1 MSYKL
6 YVDGELF
13 FANDWNEKEYRLISP
28 KIKLELNKSGSVE
41 FTILPTHPFYNAFSP
56 MKSIV
61 TAYRDDTLIFDG
73 RVLSGDADNYK
84 QRRVYCEG
92 ALAYLV
98 DSILPPCKGTRTAEE
113 HYRLIVNAHNEQVE
127 PEKRFSPGIVS
138 IDQKSESQI
147 FGEDSYRE
155 NFSSIET
162 DLLDAYGGYLR
173 IRYDGNI
180 RYLDYV
186 KSYDSTNS
194 QKIRFRS
201 NLLDLTNKRSG
212 EDLFT
217 VLLPIGKDKLTI
229 EGAGPSSK
237 YTHNGIYLENPEAI
251 AQYGRIIKLVDFGNV
266 EDPNTLL
273 HKAEKYMDDNY
284 KGIPPELTVKAF
296 DLHTFYPII
305 EPFKLGDNIVIESEP
320 HEISRTLMC
329 TAVELDL
336 TSPDKDQYI
345 LTDPNQIT
353 IQKDRTL
360 SGSASS
366 TSNTASKA
374 KRSGAGGAAAASL
387 LEKFI
392 TEVDGVLTIKDRKIH
407 LESMPGGTLG
417 QITAAL
423 DIGDGQIISNV
434 KNSLDTLSSKITQ
447 TESSL
452 TSEINNQV
460 EGLNSKITQTES
472 SLTSEINN
480 QVEGLNSKIT
490 QTESS
495 LTSEINNKVEGLN
508 SKITQT
514 DSSIRADVTDSI
526 NKVQGSLEL
535 TIKDVDGLKQSVLTI
550 DTDITD
556 INSEIT
562 NIKKLYAKKATIEEL
577 YATKA
582 YVADL
587 TSATAVVGLL
597 KGQRISVG
605 DLDAHDTSTNMLTV
619 NGPLRYKG
627 ATVNPDSVK
636 VVTDFTQA
644 STYGIHLEGD
654 KYVTFLRTSEAF
666 VPTTYTPAYG
676 DTITFS

>member
-1 MSYKL
+1 MNYKL

-13 FANDWNEKEYRLISP
+13 FANVWNEKEYRLISP

-61 TAYRDDTLIFDG
+61 TAYRDDALIFDG

-98 DSILPPCKGTRTAEE
+98 DSVLPPCKGTRTAEE
-113 HYRLIVNAHNEQVE
+113 HYRLIINAHNEQVE

-173 IRYDGNI
+173 IRYDGST

-194 QKIRFRS
+194 QKIRFGS

-237 YTHNGIYLENPEAI
+237 YTHNGIYLENQEAI
-251 AQYGRIIKLVDFGNV
+251 AQYGRIIKLIDFGNV

-296 DLHTFYPII
+296 DLHTFYPTI
-305 EPFKLGDNIVIESEP
+305 EPFNLGDDIVIESEP

-336 TSPDKDQYI
+336 TSPDKDQYT

-423 DIGDGQIISNV
+423 DIGDGQVISNV
-434 KNSLDTLSSKITQ
+434 KNSLDTLSSEITQ
-447 TESSL
+447 TERL
-452 TSEINNQV
+452 
-460 EGLNSKITQTES
+460 
-472 SLTSEINN
+472 
-480 QVEGLNSKIT
+480 
-490 QTESS
+490 

-508 SKITQT
+508 TKITQT

-562 NIKKLYAKKATIEEL
+562 NIKRLYAKKATIEEL

-597 KGQRISVG
+597 KGQHIYVG
-605 DLDAHDTSTNMLTV
+605 DLDARDTSTNMLTV

-654 KYVTFLRTSEAF
+654 KRVTFLRTSEAF

-676 DTITFS
+676 DTITFT

>member
-1 MSYKL
+1 MVYQI
-6 YVDGELF
+6 YADNELL
-13 FANDWNEKEYRLISP
+13 FASDWNEPEYQLISP
-28 KIKLELNKSGSVE
+28 TLKQEINKSGTLE
-41 FTILPTHPFYNAFSP
+41 FTIFPQHPLYNKLNPMSTKIKVARDGTTIFY
-56 MKSIV
+56 
-61 TAYRDDTLIFDG
+61 G
-73 RVLSGDADNYK
+73 RVLSNDTDIFR
-84 QRRVYCEG
+84 QRKVYCEG
-92 ALAYLV
+92 CLSYLI
-98 DSILPPCKGTRTAEE
+98 DSVFPPSKGKRTAEE
-113 HYRLIVNAHNEQVE
+113 HFRKLISDHNAQVE
-127 PEKRFSPGIVS
+127 PEKQFIAGQIT
-138 IDQKSESQI
+138 IDEKGNNEE

-155 NFSSIET
+155 TFNAFEN
-162 DLLDAYGGYLR
+162 DLIDDFGGFIR
-173 IRYDGNI
+173 IRYD
-180 RYLDYV
+180 
-186 KSYDSTNS
+186 STNRYIDYLKEYPDTNT
-194 QKIRFRS
+194 QTIEYGQ
-201 NLLDLTNKRSG
+201 NLIEMTNKDSG

-217 VLLPIGKDKLTI
+217 ILLPVGKDKLTI
-229 EGAGPSSK
+229 ENAGNPSSSK
-237 YTHNGIYLENPEAI
+237 YAKNGKYLEIKSAV
-251 AQYGRIIKLVDFGNV
+251 AKYGRIIKTQDFGSV
-266 EDPNTLL
+266 DDANTLL
-273 HKAEKYMDDNY
+273 QKAEKYIKDNY
-284 KGIPPELTVKAF
+284 KGIPPEITVRAI
-296 DLHTFYPII
+296 DLHIFYPMVT
-305 EPFKLGDNIVIESEP
+305 PFNLGDKLRIKSTP
-320 HEISRTLMC
+320 HGIDIFLMC
-329 TAVELDL
+329 SAIEYDL
-336 TSPDKDQYI
+336 KSPENVQYT
-345 LTDPNQIT
+345 LEDPNQI
-353 IQKDRTL
+353 ILKKDKTL

-366 TSNTASKA
+366 TSDTASKA

-387 LEKFI
+387 LEQFI

-452 TSEINNQV
+452 TSEINN
-460 EGLNSKITQTES
+460 
-472 SLTSEINN
+472 
-480 QVEGLNSKIT
+480 
-490 QTESS
+490 
-495 LTSEINNKVEGLN
+495 KVEGLN

-535 TIKDVDGLKQSVLTI
+535 TIKDVDGLKRSVLSI

-562 NIKKLYAKKATIEEL
+562 NIKNLYAKKSTIEEL

-676 DTITFS
+676 DIITFS

>member
-194 QKIRFRS
+194 QKIRFGS

-296 DLHTFYPII
+296 DLHTFYPTI

-360 SGSASS
+360 TGSASS
-366 TSNTASKA
+366 TSDTASKA

-387 LEKFI
+387 LEQFI

-407 LESMPGGTLG
+407 FESMPGGTLG
-417 QITAAL
+417 QIAAAL
-423 DIGDGQIISNV
+423 DVGDGQIIGNV
-434 KNSLDTLSSKITQ
+434 KNDL
-447 TESSL
+447 
-452 TSEINNQV
+452 
-460 EGLNSKITQTES
+460 EGLST
-472 SLTSEINN
+472 
-480 QVEGLNSKIT
+480 
-490 QTESS
+490 
-495 LTSEINNKVEGLN
+495 
-508 SKITQT
+508 KITQT

-526 NKVQGSLEL
+526 NKVRGSLEL
-535 TIKDVDGLKQSVLTI
+535 TIKDVDGLKKSVLSI

-562 NIKKLYAKKATIEEL
+562 NIKNLYAKKATIEEL

-597 KGQRISVG
+597 KGQHIYVG

-619 NGPLRYKG
+619 NGPLRYKN

-654 KYVTFLRTSEAF
+654 KHITFLRTSEAF

>member
-1 MSYKL
+1 MNYKL

-13 FANDWNEKEYRLISP
+13 FANDWNEKEYRLVSP
-28 KIKLELNKSGSVE
+28 KIKLGLNKSGSVE

-84 QRRVYCEG
+84 QLRVYCEG

-98 DSILPPCKGTRTAEE
+98 DSVLPPCKGTRTAEE
-113 HYRLIVNAHNEQVE
+113 HYRLIINAHNEQVE

-194 QKIRFRS
+194 QKIRFGS

-266 EDPNTLL
+266 EDPNILL
-273 HKAEKYMDDNY
+273 NKTEKYMSDNY
-284 KGIPPELTVKAF
+284 NGIPPELTIKAF
-296 DLHTFYPII
+296 DLHTFYPTI
-305 EPFKLGDNIVIESEP
+305 EPFNLGDDIVIESEP
-320 HEISRTLMC
+320 HGVSRTLMC

-336 TSPDKDQYI
+336 TSPDKDQYK

-360 SGSASS
+360 TGSASN
-366 TSNTASKA
+366 TSDTASKA

-387 LEKFI
+387 LEQFI

-423 DIGDGQIISNV
+423 DIGDGQIIGNV
-434 KNSLDTLSSKITQ
+434 KNSLDTLS
-447 TESSL
+447 
-452 TSEINNQV
+452 
-460 EGLNSKITQTES
+460 
-472 SLTSEINN
+472 
-480 QVEGLNSKIT
+480 SKIT

-535 TIKDVDGLKQSVLTI
+535 TIKDVDGLKRSVLSI

-562 NIKKLYAKKATIEEL
+562 NIKNLYAKKSTIEEL

-619 NGPLRYKG
+619 KGPLRYKG

-676 DTITFS
+676 ETITFS

>member
-61 TAYRDDTLIFDG
+61 MAYRDDTLIFDG

-194 QKIRFRS
+194 QKIRFGS

-296 DLHTFYPII
+296 DLHTFYPTI

-360 SGSASS
+360 TGSASS
-366 TSNTASKA
+366 TSDTASKA

-387 LEKFI
+387 LEQFI

-407 LESMPGGTLG
+407 FESMPGGTLG
-417 QITAAL
+417 QIAAAL
-423 DIGDGQIISNV
+423 DVGDGQIIGNV
-434 KNSLDTLSSKITQ
+434 KNDL
-447 TESSL
+447 
-452 TSEINNQV
+452 
-460 EGLNSKITQTES
+460 EGLST
-472 SLTSEINN
+472 
-480 QVEGLNSKIT
+480 
-490 QTESS
+490 
-495 LTSEINNKVEGLN
+495 
-508 SKITQT
+508 KITQT

-535 TIKDVDGLKQSVLTI
+535 TIKDVDGLKKSVLSI

-562 NIKKLYAKKATIEEL
+562 NIKNLYAKKATIEEL

-597 KGQRISVG
+597 KGQHIYVG

-619 NGPLRYKG
+619 NGPLRYKN

-654 KYVTFLRTSEAF
+654 KYITFLRTSEAF

>member
-1 MSYKL
+1 MNYKL

-13 FANDWNEKEYRLISP
+13 FANDWNEKEYRLVSP
-28 KIKLELNKSGSVE
+28 KIKLELNKAGSVE
-41 FTILPTHPFYNAFSP
+41 FTILPTHPFYDAFP
-56 MKSIV
+56 QMKSIV

-73 RVLSGDADNYK
+73 RVLSNNVDNYK

-98 DSILPPCKGTRTAEE
+98 DSVLPPCKGTRTAEE

-173 IRYDGNI
+173 IRYDGNA

-186 KSYDSTNS
+186 KSYDSANS
-194 QKIRFRS
+194 QKIRFGS
-201 NLLDLTNKRSG
+201 NLLDLASKCSG

-229 EGAGPSSK
+229 DGAGSSSK
-237 YTHNGIYLENPEAI
+237 YTHNGRYLENPEAI
-251 AQYGRIIKLVDFGNV
+251 AQYGRIVKLIDFGNV

-284 KGIPPELTVKAF
+284 KGIPPELNVKAF
-296 DLHTFYPII
+296 DLHTFYPTI
-305 EPFKLGDNIVIESEP
+305 ESFNLGDDIVIESEP

-336 TSPDKDQYI
+336 TSPDKDQYT

-360 SGSASS
+360 TGSASS
-366 TSNTASKA
+366 TSSTASKA

-452 TSEINNQV
+452 TSEINN
-460 EGLNSKITQTES
+460 
-472 SLTSEINN
+472 
-480 QVEGLNSKIT
+480 
-490 QTESS
+490 
-495 LTSEINNKVEGLN
+495 KVEGLN

-535 TIKDVDGLKQSVLTI
+535 TIKDVDGIKQSVLSI

-587 TSATAVVGLL
+587 TSATAIVGLL
-597 KGQRISVG
+597 NGQHIFVG
-605 DLDAHDTSTNMLTV
+605 DLNAHDTSTNMLTV

-676 DTITFS
+676 DTITFA

>member
-1 MSYKL
+1 MNYKL

-173 IRYDGNI
+173 IRYDGST

-194 QKIRFRS
+194 QKIRFGS

-296 DLHTFYPII
+296 DLHTFYPTI
-305 EPFKLGDNIVIESEP
+305 EPFNLGDNIVIESEP

-345 LTDPNQIT
+345 LTDPNRIT
-353 IQKDRTL
+353 IRKDRTL
-360 SGSASS
+360 TGSASS
-366 TSNTASKA
+366 TSDTASKA

-387 LEKFI
+387 LEQFI

-417 QITAAL
+417 QIAAAL
-423 DIGDGQIISNV
+423 DVGDGQIIGNV
-434 KNSLDTLSSKITQ
+434 KNDL
-447 TESSL
+447 
-452 TSEINNQV
+452 
-460 EGLNSKITQTES
+460 EGLST
-472 SLTSEINN
+472 
-480 QVEGLNSKIT
+480 
-490 QTESS
+490 
-495 LTSEINNKVEGLN
+495 
-508 SKITQT
+508 KITQT

-562 NIKKLYAKKATIEEL
+562 NIKNLYAKKSTIEEL

-619 NGPLRYKG
+619 NGPLRYKN

-654 KYVTFLRTSEAF
+654 KYIAFLRTSEAF

>member
-1 MSYKL
+1 MNYKL

-13 FANDWNEKEYRLISP
+13 FASDWNEKEYRLISP

-41 FTILPTHPFYNAFSP
+41 FTILPTHPLYNAFLP

-73 RVLSGDADNYK
+73 RVLSGNADNYK

-98 DSILPPCKGTRTAEE
+98 DSVLPPCKGTRTAEE

-173 IRYDGNI
+173 IRYDGST

-186 KSYDSTNS
+186 KSYDSANS
-194 QKIRFRS
+194 QKIRFGS

-217 VLLPIGKDKLTI
+217 ILLPIGKDKLTI
-229 EGAGPSSK
+229 EGAGSSTK
-237 YTHNGIYLENPEAI
+237 YVHNGRYLENPEAI
-251 AQYGRIIKLVDFGNV
+251 TLYGRIVKLIDFGNV

-296 DLHTFYPII
+296 DLHTFYPTI
-305 EPFKLGDNIVIESEP
+305 EPFNLGDDIVIESEP

-336 TSPDKDQYI
+336 TSPDKDQYT

-366 TSNTASKA
+366 TSDTASKA

-417 QITAAL
+417 QITTAL

-434 KNSLDTLSSKITQ
+434 KNSLDTLS
-447 TESSL
+447 
-452 TSEINNQV
+452 
-460 EGLNSKITQTES
+460 
-472 SLTSEINN
+472 
-480 QVEGLNSKIT
+480 SKIT

-597 KGQRISVG
+597 KGQHIFVG

>member
-180 RYLDYV
+180 RYLDYL
-186 KSYDSTNS
+186 KSYDSINS
-194 QKIRFRS
+194 QKIRFGS

-296 DLHTFYPII
+296 DLHTFYPTI

-329 TAVELDL
+329 TAVELNL
-336 TSPDKDQYI
+336 TSPDKDQYT

-366 TSNTASKA
+366 TSDTASKA

-387 LEKFI
+387 LEQFI

-423 DIGDGQIISNV
+423 DVGDGQIISNV
-434 KNSLDTLSSKITQ
+434 KNSLDTLS
-447 TESSL
+447 
-452 TSEINNQV
+452 
-460 EGLNSKITQTES
+460 
-472 SLTSEINN
+472 
-480 QVEGLNSKIT
+480 SKIT

-562 NIKKLYAKKATIEEL
+562 SIKNLYAKKATIEEL

>member
-1 MSYKL
+1 MNYKL

-13 FANDWNEKEYRLISP
+13 FANDWNEKEYRLVSP
-28 KIKLELNKSGSVE
+28 KIKLELNKAGSVE
-41 FTILPTHPFYNAFSP
+41 FTILPTHPFYDAFSQ

-61 TAYRDDTLIFDG
+61 TAYRDDALIFDG
-73 RVLSGDADNYK
+73 RVLSDDVDNYK

-98 DSILPPCKGTRTAEE
+98 DSVLPPCKGTRTAEE
-113 HYRLIVNAHNEQVE
+113 HYRLIINAHNEQVE

-138 IDQKSESQI
+138 IDQKSESLI

-173 IRYDGNI
+173 IRYDGGT

-186 KSYDSTNS
+186 KSYDSANS
-194 QKIRFRS
+194 QKIRFGS

-217 VLLPIGKDKLTI
+217 ILLPIGKDKLTI
-229 EGAGPSSK
+229 EGAGSSTK
-237 YTHNGIYLENPEAI
+237 YVHNGRYLENPEAI
-251 AQYGRIIKLVDFGNV
+251 AQYGRIVKLIDFGNV

-284 KGIPPELTVKAF
+284 KGIPPELNVKAF
-296 DLHTFYPII
+296 DLHTFYPTI
-305 EPFKLGDNIVIESEP
+305 EPFNLGDDIVIESEP
-320 HEISRTLMC
+320 HEISRALMC

-336 TSPDKDQYI
+336 TSPDKDQYT

-360 SGSASS
+360 TGSASS
-366 TSNTASKA
+366 TSSTASKA

-452 TSEINNQV
+452 TSEINN
-460 EGLNSKITQTES
+460 
-472 SLTSEINN
+472 
-480 QVEGLNSKIT
+480 
-490 QTESS
+490 
-495 LTSEINNKVEGLN
+495 KVEGLN

-535 TIKDVDGLKQSVLTI
+535 TIKDVDGIKQSVLSI

-587 TSATAVVGLL
+587 TSATAIVGLL
-597 KGQRISVG
+597 KGQHIFVG
-605 DLDAHDTSTNMLTV
+605 DLNAHDTSTNMLTV

-627 ATVNPDSVK
+627 ATVTPDSVK

-654 KYVTFLRTSEAF
+654 KYVTFLRISEAF

-676 DTITFS
+676 DKITFT

>member
-1 MSYKL
+1 MNYKL

-41 FTILPTHPFYNAFSP
+41 FTILPTHPFYNAFLP

-73 RVLSGDADNYK
+73 RVLSGNADNYK

-98 DSILPPCKGTRTAEE
+98 DSVLSPCKGTRTAEE
-113 HYRLIVNAHNEQVE
+113 HYRLIINAHNEQVE

-138 IDQKSESQI
+138 IDQKNESQI

-173 IRYDGNI
+173 IRYDGST

-194 QKIRFRS
+194 QKIRFGS

-296 DLHTFYPII
+296 DLHTFYPTI
-305 EPFKLGDNIVIESEP
+305 EPFNLGDNIVIESEP

-353 IQKDRTL
+353 IRKDRTL
-360 SGSASS
+360 TGSASS
-366 TSNTASKA
+366 TSDTASKA

-387 LEKFI
+387 LEQFI

-417 QITAAL
+417 QIAAAL
-423 DIGDGQIISNV
+423 DVGDGQIIGNV
-434 KNSLDTLSSKITQ
+434 KNDL
-447 TESSL
+447 
-452 TSEINNQV
+452 
-460 EGLNSKITQTES
+460 EGLST
-472 SLTSEINN
+472 
-480 QVEGLNSKIT
+480 
-490 QTESS
+490 
-495 LTSEINNKVEGLN
+495 
-508 SKITQT
+508 KITQT

-562 NIKKLYAKKATIEEL
+562 NIKNLYAKKSTIEEL

-619 NGPLRYKG
+619 NGPLRYKN

-636 VVTDFTQA
+636 IVTDFTQA

-654 KYVTFLRTSEAF
+654 KYITFLRTSEAF

>member
-1 MSYKL
+1 MNYKL

-28 KIKLELNKSGSVE
+28 KIKLELNKSGSIE

-98 DSILPPCKGTRTAEE
+98 DSVLPPCKGTRTAEE
-113 HYRLIVNAHNEQVE
+113 HYRLIINAHNEQVE

-173 IRYDGNI
+173 IRYDGST

-186 KSYDSTNS
+186 KSYDSANS
-194 QKIRFRS
+194 QKIRFGS

-217 VLLPIGKDKLTI
+217 ILLPIGKDKLTI
-229 EGAGPSSK
+229 EGAGSSTK
-237 YTHNGIYLENPEAI
+237 YVHNGRYLENPEAI
-251 AQYGRIIKLVDFGNV
+251 ALYGRIIKLIDFGNV

-296 DLHTFYPII
+296 DLHTFYPTI
-305 EPFKLGDNIVIESEP
+305 EPFNLGDDIVIESEP

-336 TSPDKDQYI
+336 TSPDKDQYT

-434 KNSLDTLSSKITQ
+434 KNSLDTLS
-447 TESSL
+447 
-452 TSEINNQV
+452 
-460 EGLNSKITQTES
+460 
-472 SLTSEINN
+472 
-480 QVEGLNSKIT
+480 SKIT

-597 KGQRISVG
+597 KGQHIFVG

-619 NGPLRYKG
+619 KGPLRYKG

-676 DTITFS
+676 ETITFS

>member
-1 MSYKL
+1 MNYKL

-13 FANDWNEKEYRLISP
+13 FANDWNEKEYRLVSP
-28 KIKLELNKSGSVE
+28 KIKLELNKAGSVE
-41 FTILPTHPFYNAFSP
+41 FTILPTHPFYNAFSQ

-61 TAYRDDTLIFDG
+61 TAYRDDRLIFDG
-73 RVLSGDADNYK
+73 RVLSDDTDNYK

-98 DSILPPCKGTRTAEE
+98 DSVLPPCKGTRTAEE
-113 HYRLIVNAHNEQVE
+113 HYRLIINAHNEQVE

-155 NFSSIET
+155 DFSSIET

-173 IRYDGNI
+173 IRYDSNI

-194 QKIRFRS
+194 QKIRFGS

-229 EGAGPSSK
+229 EGAGLSSK
-237 YTHNGIYLENPEAI
+237 YTHNGRYLENSEAI
-251 AQYGRIIKLVDFGNV
+251 AQYGRIVKLIDFGNV

-273 HKAEKYMDDNY
+273 NKAEKYMSDNY
-284 KGIPPELTVKAF
+284 KGIPPELTIKAF
-296 DLHTFYPII
+296 DLHTFYPTIK
-305 EPFKLGDNIVIESEP
+305 PFNLGDDIVIESEP
-320 HEISRTLMC
+320 HGISRTLMC
-329 TAVELDL
+329 TVIELDL
-336 TSPDKDQYI
+336 TSPDKDQYT

-360 SGSASS
+360 TGSASS
-366 TSNTASKA
+366 TSDTASKA

-392 TEVDGVLTIKDRKIH
+392 TEVDGVLTIKDHKIH

-423 DIGDGQIISNV
+423 DIGDGQIIGNV
-434 KNSLDTLSSKITQ
+434 KNSLDTLS
-447 TESSL
+447 
-452 TSEINNQV
+452 
-460 EGLNSKITQTES
+460 
-472 SLTSEINN
+472 
-480 QVEGLNSKIT
+480 SKIT

-562 NIKKLYAKKATIEEL
+562 NIKNLYAKKSTIEEL

-676 DTITFS
+676 ETITFS

>member
-1 MSYKL
+1 MNYKL

-73 RVLSGDADNYK
+73 RVLSGDTDNYK
-84 QRRVYCEG
+84 QLRVYCEG

-98 DSILPPCKGTRTAEE
+98 DSVLPPCKGTRTAEE

-127 PEKRFSPGIVS
+127 PEKQFSPGIVS

-194 QKIRFRS
+194 QKIRFGS

-266 EDPNTLL
+266 EDPNVLL
-273 HKAEKYMDDNY
+273 NKTEKYMSDNY
-284 KGIPPELTVKAF
+284 NGIPPELTIKAF
-296 DLHTFYPII
+296 DLHTFYPTI
-305 EPFKLGDNIVIESEP
+305 EPFNLGDDIAIESEP
-320 HEISRTLMC
+320 HGVSRILMC

-336 TSPDKDQYI
+336 TSPDKDQYK

-360 SGSASS
+360 TGSASS
-366 TSNTASKA
+366 TSDTASKA

-417 QITAAL
+417 QIAAAL
-423 DIGDGQIISNV
+423 DVGDGQIISNV
-434 KNSLDTLSSKITQ
+434 KNDL
-447 TESSL
+447 
-452 TSEINNQV
+452 
-460 EGLNSKITQTES
+460 EGLSTKI
-472 SLTSEINN
+472 
-480 QVEGLNSKIT
+480 K
-490 QTESS
+490 
-495 LTSEINNKVEGLN
+495 
-508 SKITQT
+508 QT

-535 TIKDVDGLKQSVLTI
+535 TIKDVDGLKRSVLSI

-562 NIKKLYAKKATIEEL
+562 NIKNLYAKKATIEEL

-619 NGPLRYKG
+619 KGPLRYKG

-676 DTITFS
+676 ETIIFS

>member
-1 MSYKL
+1 MNYKL

-13 FANDWNEKEYRLISP
+13 FANDWNEKEYRLVSP
-28 KIKLELNKSGSVE
+28 KIKLELNKAGSVE
-41 FTILPTHPFYNAFSP
+41 FTILPTHPFYNAFSQ

-61 TAYRDDTLIFDG
+61 TAYRDDRLIFDG
-73 RVLSGDADNYK
+73 RVLSDDTDNYK

-98 DSILPPCKGTRTAEE
+98 DSVLPPCKGTRTAEE
-113 HYRLIVNAHNEQVE
+113 HYRLIINAHNEQVE

-155 NFSSIET
+155 DFSSIET

-173 IRYDGNI
+173 IRYDSNI

-194 QKIRFRS
+194 QKIRFGS

-229 EGAGPSSK
+229 EGAGLSSK
-237 YTHNGIYLENPEAI
+237 YTHNGRYLENSEAI
-251 AQYGRIIKLVDFGNV
+251 AQYGRIVKLIDFGNV

-273 HKAEKYMDDNY
+273 NKAEKYMSDNY
-284 KGIPPELTVKAF
+284 KGIPPELTIKAF
-296 DLHTFYPII
+296 DLHTFYPTIK
-305 EPFKLGDNIVIESEP
+305 PFNLGDDIVIESEP
-320 HEISRTLMC
+320 HGISRTLMC
-329 TAVELDL
+329 TVIELDL
-336 TSPDKDQYI
+336 TSPDKDQYT

-360 SGSASS
+360 TGSASS
-366 TSNTASKA
+366 TSDTASKA

-417 QITAAL
+417 QIAAAL
-423 DIGDGQIISNV
+423 DVGDGQIISNV
-434 KNSLDTLSSKITQ
+434 KNDL
-447 TESSL
+447 
-452 TSEINNQV
+452 
-460 EGLNSKITQTES
+460 EGLSTKI
-472 SLTSEINN
+472 
-480 QVEGLNSKIT
+480 K
-490 QTESS
+490 
-495 LTSEINNKVEGLN
+495 
-508 SKITQT
+508 QT

-535 TIKDVDGLKQSVLTI
+535 TIKDVDGLKRSVLSI

-562 NIKKLYAKKATIEEL
+562 NIKNLYAKKSTIEEL

-597 KGQRISVG
+597 KGQHISVG

-619 NGPLRYKG
+619 NGLLRYKN

-676 DTITFS
+676 ETITFS

>member
-1 MSYKL
+1 MNYKL

-13 FANDWNEKEYRLISP
+13 FANDWNEKEYRLVSP
-28 KIKLELNKSGSVE
+28 KIKLELNKAGSVE
-41 FTILPTHPFYNAFSP
+41 FTILPTHPFYNAFSQ
-56 MKSIV
+56 MKSII
-61 TAYRDDTLIFDG
+61 TAYRDDRLIFDG
-73 RVLSGDADNYK
+73 RVLSDDTDNYK

-98 DSILPPCKGTRTAEE
+98 DSVLPPCKGTRTAEE
-113 HYRLIVNAHNEQVE
+113 HYRLIINAHNEQVE
-127 PEKRFSPGIVS
+127 PEKQFSLGIVS
-138 IDQKSESQI
+138 IDQKNESQI

-155 NFSSIET
+155 DFSSIET

-173 IRYDGNI
+173 IRYADNT

-186 KSYDSTNS
+186 KSYDSANS
-194 QKIRFRS
+194 QKIMFGS

-229 EGAGPSSK
+229 EGAGSSSK
-237 YTHNGIYLENPEAI
+237 YAHNGRYLENPEAI
-251 AQYGRIIKLVDFGNV
+251 AQYGRIIKLIDFGNV

-273 HKAEKYMDDNY
+273 NKAEKYMSDNY
-284 KGIPPELTVKAF
+284 KGIPPELTIKAF
-296 DLHTFYPII
+296 DLHTFYPTI
-305 EPFKLGDNIVIESEP
+305 EPFNLGDDIVIESEP
-320 HEISRTLMC
+320 HGISRTLMC

-336 TSPDKDQYI
+336 TSPDKDQYT

-360 SGSASS
+360 TGSASS

-417 QITAAL
+417 QIAAAL
-423 DIGDGQIISNV
+423 DVGDGQIISNV
-434 KNSLDTLSSKITQ
+434 KNDL
-447 TESSL
+447 
-452 TSEINNQV
+452 
-460 EGLNSKITQTES
+460 EGLSTKI
-472 SLTSEINN
+472 
-480 QVEGLNSKIT
+480 K
-490 QTESS
+490 
-495 LTSEINNKVEGLN
+495 
-508 SKITQT
+508 QT

-535 TIKDVDGLKQSVLTI
+535 TIKDVDGLKRSVLSI

-562 NIKKLYAKKATIEEL
+562 NIKNLYAKKATIEEL

-587 TSATAVVGLL
+587 TSATAVVSLL
-597 KGQRISVG
+597 KGQHILVG

-619 NGPLRYKG
+619 NGPLRYKN

-676 DTITFS
+676 ETITFS

>member
-1 MSYKL
+1 MNYKL

-13 FANDWNEKEYRLISP
+13 FASDWNEKEYRLISP

-41 FTILPTHPFYNAFSP
+41 FTILPTHPLYNAFSP

-61 TAYRDDTLIFDG
+61 TVYRDNALIFDG

-98 DSILPPCKGTRTAEE
+98 DSVLPPCKGTRTAEE
-113 HYRLIVNAHNEQVE
+113 HYRLIINAHNEQVE

-173 IRYDGNI
+173 IRYDGST

-186 KSYDSTNS
+186 KSYDSANS
-194 QKIRFRS
+194 QKIRFGS

-217 VLLPIGKDKLTI
+217 ILLPIGKDKLTI
-229 EGAGPSSK
+229 EGAGSSTK
-237 YTHNGIYLENPEAI
+237 YVHNGRYLENPEAI
-251 AQYGRIIKLVDFGNV
+251 ALYGRIIKLIDFGNV
-266 EDPNTLL
+266 EDPNSLL
-273 HKAEKYMDDNY
+273 HKTEKYMDDNY

-296 DLHTFYPII
+296 DLHTFYPTI
-305 EPFKLGDNIVIESEP
+305 EPFNLGDDIVIESEP

-336 TSPDKDQYI
+336 TSPDKDQYT

-387 LEKFI
+387 LEQFI

-434 KNSLDTLSSKITQ
+434 KNSLDTLS
-447 TESSL
+447 
-452 TSEINNQV
+452 
-460 EGLNSKITQTES
+460 
-472 SLTSEINN
+472 
-480 QVEGLNSKIT
+480 SKIT

-597 KGQRISVG
+597 KGQHIFVG

-644 STYGIHLEGD
+644 STYGIYLEGD

-676 DTITFS
+676 DTITFT

>member
-1 MSYKL
+1 MNYKL

-13 FANDWNEKEYRLISP
+13 FANDWNEKEYRLVSP
-28 KIKLELNKSGSVE
+28 KIKLELNKAGSVE
-41 FTILPTHPFYNAFSP
+41 FTILPTHPFYNAFSQ

-61 TAYRDDTLIFDG
+61 TAYRDDRLIFDG
-73 RVLSGDADNYK
+73 RVLSDDTDNYK

-98 DSILPPCKGTRTAEE
+98 DSVLPPCKGTRTAEE
-113 HYRLIVNAHNEQVE
+113 HYRLIINAHNEQVE

-155 NFSSIET
+155 DFSSIET

-173 IRYDGNI
+173 IRYDSNI

-194 QKIRFRS
+194 QKIRFGS

-229 EGAGPSSK
+229 EGAGLSSK
-237 YTHNGIYLENPEAI
+237 YTHNGRYLENSEAI
-251 AQYGRIIKLVDFGNV
+251 AQYGRIVKLIDFGNV

-273 HKAEKYMDDNY
+273 NKAEKYMSDNY
-284 KGIPPELTVKAF
+284 KGIPPELTIKAF
-296 DLHTFYPII
+296 DLHTFYPTIK
-305 EPFKLGDNIVIESEP
+305 PFNLGDDIVIESEP
-320 HEISRTLMC
+320 HGISRTLMC
-329 TAVELDL
+329 TVIELDL
-336 TSPDKDQYI
+336 TSPDKDQYT

-360 SGSASS
+360 TGSASS
-366 TSNTASKA
+366 TSDTASKA

-417 QITAAL
+417 QIAAAL
-423 DIGDGQIISNV
+423 DVGDGQIISNV
-434 KNSLDTLSSKITQ
+434 KNDL
-447 TESSL
+447 
-452 TSEINNQV
+452 
-460 EGLNSKITQTES
+460 EGLSTKI
-472 SLTSEINN
+472 
-480 QVEGLNSKIT
+480 K
-490 QTESS
+490 
-495 LTSEINNKVEGLN
+495 
-508 SKITQT
+508 QT

-535 TIKDVDGLKQSVLTI
+535 TIKDVDGLKRSVLSI

-562 NIKKLYAKKATIEEL
+562 NIKNLYAKKSTIEKL

-597 KGQRISVG
+597 KGQHISVG

-619 NGPLRYKG
+619 NGLLRYKN

-676 DTITFS
+676 ETITFS

>member
-1 MSYKL
+1 MNYKL

-13 FANDWNEKEYRLISP
+13 FANDWNEKEYRLVSP

-84 QRRVYCEG
+84 QLRVYCEG

-98 DSILPPCKGTRTAEE
+98 DSVLPPCKGTRTAEE

-194 QKIRFRS
+194 QKIRFGS

-266 EDPNTLL
+266 EDPNILL
-273 HKAEKYMDDNY
+273 NKTEKYMSDNY
-284 KGIPPELTVKAF
+284 NGIPPELTIKAF
-296 DLHTFYPII
+296 DLHTFYPTI
-305 EPFKLGDNIVIESEP
+305 ESFNLGDDIVIESEP
-320 HEISRTLMC
+320 HGVSRTLMC

-336 TSPDKDQYI
+336 TSPDKDQYT

-360 SGSASS
+360 TGSASS
-366 TSNTASKA
+366 TSDTASKA

-387 LEKFI
+387 LEQFI

-417 QITAAL
+417 QIAAAL
-423 DIGDGQIISNV
+423 DVGDGQIIGNV
-434 KNSLDTLSSKITQ
+434 KNDL
-447 TESSL
+447 
-452 TSEINNQV
+452 
-460 EGLNSKITQTES
+460 EGLST
-472 SLTSEINN
+472 
-480 QVEGLNSKIT
+480 
-490 QTESS
+490 
-495 LTSEINNKVEGLN
+495 
-508 SKITQT
+508 KITQT

-535 TIKDVDGLKQSVLTI
+535 TIKDVDGLKRSVLSI

-562 NIKKLYAKKATIEEL
+562 NIKNLYAKKSTIEEL

-619 NGPLRYKG
+619 KGPLRYKG

-676 DTITFS
+676 ETITFS

>member
-1 MSYKL
+1 MNYKL

-61 TAYRDDTLIFDG
+61 TAYRDDALIFDG

-98 DSILPPCKGTRTAEE
+98 DSVLPPCKGTRTAEE

-173 IRYDGNI
+173 IRYDGNA

-186 KSYDSTNS
+186 KSYDSANS
-194 QKIRFRS
+194 QKIRFGS
-201 NLLDLTNKRSG
+201 NLLDLASKCSG

-229 EGAGPSSK
+229 DGAGSSSK
-237 YTHNGIYLENPEAI
+237 YTHNGRYLENPEAI
-251 AQYGRIIKLVDFGNV
+251 AQYGRIVKLIDFRNV

-284 KGIPPELTVKAF
+284 KGIPPELNVKAF
-296 DLHTFYPII
+296 DLHTFYPTI
-305 EPFKLGDNIVIESEP
+305 ESFNLGDDIVIESEP

-336 TSPDKDQYI
+336 TSPDKDQYT

-360 SGSASS
+360 TGSASS
-366 TSNTASKA
+366 TSSTASKA

-423 DIGDGQIISNV
+423 DIGNGQIIRSV
-434 KNSLDTLSSKITQ
+434 KNSLDTLSSEITQ
-447 TESSL
+447 TESL
-452 TSEINNQV
+452 
-460 EGLNSKITQTES
+460 
-472 SLTSEINN
+472 
-480 QVEGLNSKIT
+480 
-490 QTESS
+490 

-508 SKITQT
+508 TKITQT
-514 DSSIRADVTDSI
+514 DRSIRADVTDSI

-535 TIKDVDGLKQSVLTI
+535 TIEDVNGLKQSVLTI

-562 NIKKLYAKKATIEEL
+562 NIKRLYAKKATIEEL

-597 KGQRISVG
+597 KGQHIYVG
-605 DLDAHDTSTNMLTV
+605 DLDARDTSTNMLTV

-676 DTITFS
+676 DKITFT

>member
-1 MSYKL
+1 MNYKL
-6 YVDGELF
+6 YVDGKLF
-13 FANDWNEKEYRLISP
+13 FASDWNEKEYRLISP
-28 KIKLELNKSGSVE
+28 KIKLKLNKSGSVE
-41 FTILPTHPFYNAFSP
+41 FTILPTHPLYNAFSP

-61 TAYRDDTLIFDG
+61 TVYRDDALIFDG

-98 DSILPPCKGTRTAEE
+98 DSVLPPCKGTRTAEE

-173 IRYDGNI
+173 IRYDGST

-186 KSYDSTNS
+186 KSYDSANS
-194 QKIRFRS
+194 QKIRFGS

-217 VLLPIGKDKLTI
+217 ILLPIGKDKLTI
-229 EGAGPSSK
+229 EGAGSSTK
-237 YTHNGIYLENPEAI
+237 YVHNGRYLENPEAI
-251 AQYGRIIKLVDFGNV
+251 ALYGRIIKLIDFGNV

-284 KGIPPELTVKAF
+284 KGILPELTVKAF
-296 DLHTFYPII
+296 DLHTFYPTI
-305 EPFKLGDNIVIESEP
+305 EPFNLGDDIVIESEP

-336 TSPDKDQYI
+336 TSPDKDQYT

-360 SGSASS
+360 TGSASS
-366 TSNTASKA
+366 TSDTASKA

-387 LEKFI
+387 LEQFI

-417 QITAAL
+417 QIAAAL
-423 DIGDGQIISNV
+423 DVGDGQIIGNV
-434 KNSLDTLSSKITQ
+434 KNDL
-447 TESSL
+447 
-452 TSEINNQV
+452 
-460 EGLNSKITQTES
+460 EGLST
-472 SLTSEINN
+472 
-480 QVEGLNSKIT
+480 
-490 QTESS
+490 
-495 LTSEINNKVEGLN
+495 
-508 SKITQT
+508 KITQT

-562 NIKKLYAKKATIEEL
+562 NIKNLYAKKATIEEL
-577 YATKA
+577 YATKT

-597 KGQRISVG
+597 KGQHIYVG

-619 NGPLRYKG
+619 KGPLRYKG

-676 DTITFS
+676 ETITFS

>member
-1 MSYKL
+1 MNYKL

-13 FANDWNEKEYRLISP
+13 FANDWNEKEYRLVSP

-41 FTILPTHPFYNAFSP
+41 FTILPTHPFYNAFSQ

-73 RVLSGDADNYK
+73 RVLSDDTDNYK
-84 QRRVYCEG
+84 QRRIYCEG

-98 DSILPPCKGTRTAEE
+98 DSVLPPCKGTRTAEE

-194 QKIRFRS
+194 QKIRFGS

-237 YTHNGIYLENPEAI
+237 YAHNGRYLENPEAI
-251 AQYGRIIKLVDFGNV
+251 ARYGRIIKLIDFGNI
-266 EDPNTLL
+266 EDSNILL
-273 HKAEKYMDDNY
+273 NKAEKYMSDNY
-284 KGIPPELTVKAF
+284 RGIPPELTIKAF
-296 DLHTFYPII
+296 DLHAFYPAI
-305 EPFKLGDNIVIESEP
+305 EPFNLGDNIAIESAP
-320 HEISRTLMC
+320 HGISRTLMC

-336 TSPDKDQYI
+336 TSPDKDQYT
-345 LTDPNQIT
+345 LTDPNQIM

-360 SGSASS
+360 TGSASS

-434 KNSLDTLSSKITQ
+434 KNSLDTLS
-447 TESSL
+447 
-452 TSEINNQV
+452 
-460 EGLNSKITQTES
+460 
-472 SLTSEINN
+472 
-480 QVEGLNSKIT
+480 SKIT

-597 KGQRISVG
+597 EGQHIYVG

-619 NGPLRYKG
+619 KGPLRYKG

>member
-13 FANDWNEKEYRLISP
+13 FANDWNEKEYRLVSP

-73 RVLSGDADNYK
+73 RVLSGDTDNYK
-84 QRRVYCEG
+84 QLRVYCEG

-194 QKIRFRS
+194 QKIRFGS

-266 EDPNTLL
+266 EDPNILL
-273 HKAEKYMDDNY
+273 NKTEKYMSDNY
-284 KGIPPELTVKAF
+284 NGIPPELTIKAF
-296 DLHTFYPII
+296 DLHTFYPTI
-305 EPFKLGDNIVIESEP
+305 EPFNLGDDIVIESEP
-320 HEISRTLMC
+320 HGVSRTLMC

-336 TSPDKDQYI
+336 TSPDKDQYK

-360 SGSASS
+360 TGSASS
-366 TSNTASKA
+366 TSDTASKA

-387 LEKFI
+387 LEQFI

-407 LESMPGGTLG
+407 LESLPGGTLG
-417 QITAAL
+417 QIAAAL
-423 DIGDGQIISNV
+423 DVGDGQIIGNV
-434 KNSLDTLSSKITQ
+434 KNDL
-447 TESSL
+447 
-452 TSEINNQV
+452 
-460 EGLNSKITQTES
+460 EGLST
-472 SLTSEINN
+472 
-480 QVEGLNSKIT
+480 
-490 QTESS
+490 
-495 LTSEINNKVEGLN
+495 
-508 SKITQT
+508 KITQT

-535 TIKDVDGLKQSVLTI
+535 TIKDVDGLKKSVLSI

-562 NIKKLYAKKATIEEL
+562 NIKNLYAKKSTIEEL

-582 YVADL
+582 YVVDL

-597 KGQRISVG
+597 KGQHISVG

-619 NGPLRYKG
+619 NGPLRYKN

>member
-1 MSYKL
+1 MNYKL

-13 FANDWNEKEYRLISP
+13 FANDWNEKEYRLVSP

-73 RVLSGDADNYK
+73 RVLSGDTDNYK
-84 QRRVYCEG
+84 QLRVYCEG

-98 DSILPPCKGTRTAEE
+98 DSVLPPCKGTRTAEE

-194 QKIRFRS
+194 QKIRFGS

-266 EDPNTLL
+266 EDPNILL
-273 HKAEKYMDDNY
+273 NKTEKYMDDNY
-284 KGIPPELTVKAF
+284 NGIPPELTIKAF
-296 DLHTFYPII
+296 DLHTFYPTI
-305 EPFKLGDNIVIESEP
+305 EPFNLGDDIVIESEP
-320 HEISRTLMC
+320 HGVSRTLMC

-336 TSPDKDQYI
+336 TSPDKDQYK

-360 SGSASS
+360 TGSASS
-366 TSNTASKA
+366 TSDTASKA

-387 LEKFI
+387 LEQFI
-392 TEVDGVLTIKDRKIH
+392 TEVDGVLAIKDRKIH

-434 KNSLDTLSSKITQ
+434 KNSLDTLSS
-447 TESSL
+447 
-452 TSEINNQV
+452 EIV
-460 EGLNSKITQTES
+460 R
-472 SLTSEINN
+472 
-480 QVEGLNSKIT
+480 
-490 QTESS
+490 TESS

-508 SKITQT
+508 TKIAQT

-535 TIKDVDGLKQSVLTI
+535 TIKDVDGLKQSVLSI

-562 NIKKLYAKKATIEEL
+562 NIKNLYAKKSTIEEL

-619 NGPLRYKG
+619 DGPLRYKG

-654 KYVTFLRTSEAF
+654 KYITFLRTSEAF

>member
-1 MSYKL
+1 MNYKL

-73 RVLSGDADNYK
+73 RVLSGDTDNYK
-84 QRRVYCEG
+84 QLRVYCEG

-98 DSILPPCKGTRTAEE
+98 DSVLPPCKGTRTAEE

-127 PEKRFSPGIVS
+127 PEKQFSPGIVS

-194 QKIRFRS
+194 QKIRFGS

-266 EDPNTLL
+266 EDPNVLL
-273 HKAEKYMDDNY
+273 NKTEKYMSDNY
-284 KGIPPELTVKAF
+284 NGIPPELTIKAF
-296 DLHTFYPII
+296 DLHTFYPTI
-305 EPFKLGDNIVIESEP
+305 EPFNLGDDIAIESEP
-320 HEISRTLMC
+320 HGVSRTLMC
-329 TAVELDL
+329 TTVELDL
-336 TSPDKDQYI
+336 TSPDKDQYT

-360 SGSASS
+360 TGSASS
-366 TSNTASKA
+366 TSDTASKA

-387 LEKFI
+387 LEQFI

-417 QITAAL
+417 QIAAAL
-423 DIGDGQIISNV
+423 DVGDGQIIGNV
-434 KNSLDTLSSKITQ
+434 KNDL
-447 TESSL
+447 
-452 TSEINNQV
+452 
-460 EGLNSKITQTES
+460 EGLST
-472 SLTSEINN
+472 
-480 QVEGLNSKIT
+480 
-490 QTESS
+490 
-495 LTSEINNKVEGLN
+495 
-508 SKITQT
+508 KITQT

-535 TIKDVDGLKQSVLTI
+535 TIKDVKGLKRSVLTI

-562 NIKKLYAKKATIEEL
+562 NINSEITNIKNLYAKKSTIEEL

-597 KGQRISVG
+597 KGQRIFVG

-654 KYVTFLRTSEAF
+654 KYITFLRTSEAF
-666 VPTTYTPAYG
+666 VSTTYTPVYG
-676 DTITFS
+676 ETITFS

>member
-1 MSYKL
+1 MNYKL

-73 RVLSGDADNYK
+73 RVLSGDTDNYK
-84 QRRVYCEG
+84 QLRVYCEG

-98 DSILPPCKGTRTAEE
+98 DSVLPPCKGTRTAEE

-173 IRYDGNI
+173 IRYDSNI
-180 RYLDYV
+180 RYLDYI

-194 QKIRFRS
+194 QKIRFGS

-266 EDPNTLL
+266 EDPNILL
-273 HKAEKYMDDNY
+273 NKTEKYMSDNY
-284 KGIPPELTVKAF
+284 NGIPPELTIKAF
-296 DLHTFYPII
+296 DLHTFYPTI
-305 EPFKLGDNIVIESEP
+305 EPFNLGDDIVIESEP
-320 HEISRTLMC
+320 HGVSRTLMC

-336 TSPDKDQYI
+336 TSPDKDQYK

-360 SGSASS
+360 TGSASS
-366 TSNTASKA
+366 TSDTASKA

-387 LEKFI
+387 LEQFI

-407 LESMPGGTLG
+407 LESMPGGTLD
-417 QITAAL
+417 QIAAAL
-423 DIGDGQIISNV
+423 DVGDGQIIANV
-434 KNSLDTLSSKITQ
+434 KNDL
-447 TESSL
+447 
-452 TSEINNQV
+452 
-460 EGLNSKITQTES
+460 EGLST
-472 SLTSEINN
+472 
-480 QVEGLNSKIT
+480 
-490 QTESS
+490 
-495 LTSEINNKVEGLN
+495 
-508 SKITQT
+508 KITQT

-535 TIKDVDGLKQSVLTI
+535 TIKDVDGLKKSVLTI

-562 NIKKLYAKKATIEEL
+562 NIKNLYAKKATIEEL

-597 KGQRISVG
+597 KGQHIYVG

-619 NGPLRYKG
+619 KGPLRYKG

-654 KYVTFLRTSEAF
+654 KYVTFLRISEAF

-676 DTITFS
+676 DTITFA

>member
-1 MSYKL
+1 MNYKL

-73 RVLSGDADNYK
+73 RVLSGDTDNYK
-84 QRRVYCEG
+84 QLRVYCEG

-98 DSILPPCKGTRTAEE
+98 DSVLPPCKGTRTAEE

-173 IRYDGNI
+173 IRYAGNI

-194 QKIRFRS
+194 QKIRFGS

-266 EDPNTLL
+266 EDPNVLL
-273 HKAEKYMDDNY
+273 NKTEKYMSDNY
-284 KGIPPELTVKAF
+284 NGIPPELTIKAF
-296 DLHTFYPII
+296 DLHTFYPTI
-305 EPFKLGDNIVIESEP
+305 EPFNLGDDIAIESEP
-320 HEISRTLMC
+320 HGVSRTLMC
-329 TAVELDL
+329 TAVELDI
-336 TSPDKDQYI
+336 TSPDKDQYT

-360 SGSASS
+360 TGSASS
-366 TSNTASKA
+366 TSDTASKA

-417 QITAAL
+417 QIAAAL
-423 DIGDGQIISNV
+423 DVGDGQIIGNV
-434 KNSLDTLSSKITQ
+434 KNDL
-447 TESSL
+447 
-452 TSEINNQV
+452 
-460 EGLNSKITQTES
+460 EGLST
-472 SLTSEINN
+472 
-480 QVEGLNSKIT
+480 
-490 QTESS
+490 
-495 LTSEINNKVEGLN
+495 
-508 SKITQT
+508 KITQT

-535 TIKDVDGLKQSVLTI
+535 TIKDVDGLKRSVLSI

-562 NIKKLYAKKATIEEL
+562 NIKNLYAKKSTIEEL

-676 DTITFS
+676 ETITFS

>member
-1 MSYKL
+1 MNYKL

-41 FTILPTHPFYNAFSP
+41 FTILPTHPFYNAFLP

-73 RVLSGDADNYK
+73 RVLSGNADNYK

-98 DSILPPCKGTRTAEE
+98 DSVLSPCKGTRTAEE
-113 HYRLIVNAHNEQVE
+113 HYRLIINAHNEQVE

-138 IDQKSESQI
+138 IDQKNESQI

-162 DLLDAYGGYLR
+162 DLLNAYGGYLR
-173 IRYDGNI
+173 IRYDGST
-180 RYLDYV
+180 RYLDYI
-186 KSYDSTNS
+186 KSYDSANS
-194 QKIRFRS
+194 QKIRFGS
-201 NLLDLTNKRSG
+201 NLLDLTNKCSG

-237 YTHNGIYLENPEAI
+237 YTHNGKYLENPEAI
-251 AQYGRIIKLVDFGNV
+251 AQYGRIIKLIDFGNV
-266 EDPNTLL
+266 EDPNVLL
-273 HKAEKYMDDNY
+273 GKTEKYMSDNY
-284 KGIPPELTVKAF
+284 KGIPPELAVKAF
-296 DLHTFYPII
+296 DLHRFYPTI
-305 EPFKLGDNIVIESEP
+305 EPFNLGDDIVIESEP
-320 HEISRTLMC
+320 HGISRTLMC
-329 TAVELDL
+329 TTVELDL
-336 TSPDKDQYI
+336 TSPDKDQYT

-360 SGSASS
+360 TGSASS
-366 TSNTASKA
+366 TSDTASKA

-387 LEKFI
+387 LEQFI

-417 QITAAL
+417 QIAAAL
-423 DIGDGQIISNV
+423 DVGDGQIIGNV
-434 KNSLDTLSSKITQ
+434 KNDL
-447 TESSL
+447 
-452 TSEINNQV
+452 
-460 EGLNSKITQTES
+460 EGLST
-472 SLTSEINN
+472 
-480 QVEGLNSKIT
+480 
-490 QTESS
+490 
-495 LTSEINNKVEGLN
+495 
-508 SKITQT
+508 KITQT

-535 TIKDVDGLKQSVLTI
+535 TIKDVDGLKRSVLSI

-562 NIKKLYAKKATIEEL
+562 NIKNLYAKKSTIEEL

-676 DTITFS
+676 ETITFS

>member
-1 MSYKL
+1 MNYKL
-6 YVDGELF
+6 YVDGGLF
-13 FANDWNEKEYRLISP
+13 FANDWNEKEYRLVSP
-28 KIKLELNKSGSVE
+28 KIKLELNKAGSVE
-41 FTILPTHPFYNAFSP
+41 FTILPTHPFYNAFSQ

-61 TAYRDDTLIFDG
+61 TAYRDDRLIFDG
-73 RVLSGDADNYK
+73 RVLSDDTDNYK

-98 DSILPPCKGTRTAEE
+98 DSVLPPCKGTRTAEE

-138 IDQKSESQI
+138 IDQKNESQI

-173 IRYDGNI
+173 IRYDGST
-180 RYLDYV
+180 RYLDYI
-186 KSYDSTNS
+186 KSYDSANS
-194 QKIRFRS
+194 QKIRFGS
-201 NLLDLTNKRSG
+201 NLLDLTNKCSG

-237 YTHNGIYLENPEAI
+237 YTHNGKYLENPEAI
-251 AQYGRIIKLVDFGNV
+251 AQYGRIVKLIDFGNV

-273 HKAEKYMDDNY
+273 NKAEKYMSDNY
-284 KGIPPELTVKAF
+284 KGIPPELTIKAF
-296 DLHTFYPII
+296 DLHTFYPTI
-305 EPFKLGDNIVIESEP
+305 EPFNLGDDIVIESEP
-320 HEISRTLMC
+320 HGISRTLMC

-336 TSPDKDQYI
+336 TSPDKDLYT

-360 SGSASS
+360 TGSASS
-366 TSNTASKA
+366 TSDTASKA
-374 KRSGAGGAAAASL
+374 KRSGAGGAVAASL

-392 TEVDGVLTIKDRKIH
+392 TEADGVLTIKDRKIH

-423 DIGDGQIISNV
+423 DIGDGQIIRNV
-434 KNSLDTLSSKITQ
+434 KNSLDTLSSNIAQ

-452 TSEINNQV
+452 TSEIDNQV
-460 EGLNSKITQTES
+460 EGLNSKIA
-472 SLTSEINN
+472 
-480 QVEGLNSKIT
+480 

-508 SKITQT
+508 TKITQT
-514 DSSIRADVTDSI
+514 DSSIRADVADSI

-535 TIKDVDGLKQSVLTI
+535 TIKDVDGLKRSVLSI

-556 INSEIT
+556 INSDITNINSEIT

-597 KGQRISVG
+597 RGQHIYVG

-619 NGPLRYKG
+619 NGPLRYKN
-627 ATVNPDSVK
+627 ATVNPDSIK

-666 VPTTYTPAYG
+666 VQTTYTPAYG
-676 DTITFS
+676 DTITFA

>member
-1 MSYKL
+1 MNYKL

-41 FTILPTHPFYNAFSP
+41 FTILPTHPLYNAFSP

-61 TAYRDDTLIFDG
+61 TVYRDDALIFDG
-73 RVLSGDADNYK
+73 RVLSGDTDNYK

-98 DSILPPCKGTRTAEE
+98 DSVLPPCKGTRTAEE

-173 IRYDGNI
+173 IRYDGST

-186 KSYDSTNS
+186 KSYDSANS
-194 QKIRFRS
+194 QKIRFGS

-217 VLLPIGKDKLTI
+217 ILLPIGKDKLTI
-229 EGAGPSSK
+229 EGAGSSTK
-237 YTHNGIYLENPEAI
+237 YVHNGRYLENPEAI
-251 AQYGRIIKLVDFGNV
+251 ALYGRIIKLIDFGNV

-296 DLHTFYPII
+296 DLHTFYPTI
-305 EPFKLGDNIVIESEP
+305 EPFNLGDDIVIESEP

-336 TSPDKDQYI
+336 TSPDKDQYT

-366 TSNTASKA
+366 TSDTASKA

-387 LEKFI
+387 LEQFI

-417 QITAAL
+417 QIAAAL
-423 DIGDGQIISNV
+423 DVGDGQIIGNV
-434 KNSLDTLSSKITQ
+434 KNDL
-447 TESSL
+447 
-452 TSEINNQV
+452 
-460 EGLNSKITQTES
+460 EGLST
-472 SLTSEINN
+472 
-480 QVEGLNSKIT
+480 
-490 QTESS
+490 
-495 LTSEINNKVEGLN
+495 
-508 SKITQT
+508 KITQT

-535 TIKDVDGLKQSVLTI
+535 TIKDVDGLKKSVLTI

-619 NGPLRYKG
+619 NGPLRYKN

-666 VPTTYTPAYG
+666 VQTTYTPAYG